1 MLVSLFCISGCS
13 KSEENNKNENKD
25 IELVAICSSKVN
37 HVETYN
43 NIENKVTLEM
53 YAKNN
58 NLIKMTIVD
67 TYVSPTYE
75 EYKES
80 IAIDYNRKVYESSKN
95 TDGMQYEYTDDY
107 TNLTSTYKITY
118 IISKLT
124 YAEKD
129 EIGYQSMLDEYGEM
143 MPFDKIVELY
153 ENNNDLKCEIKEIE

>member
-1 MLVSLFCISGCS
+1 MLVTLFCILGCS
-13 KSEENNKNENKD
+13 KSEENNKNESKD
-25 IELVAICSSKVN
+25 IELIAICSSEVN

-43 NIENKVTLEM
+43 NIENKVTLEL

-58 NLIKMTIVD
+58 KLIKITKVD

-80 IAIDYNRKVYESSKN
+80 IAIDYNRKAYESSKN

-129 EIGYQSMLDEYGEM
+129 EIRYQSMLDEYGEM
-143 MPFDKIVELY
+143 MSFDKIVELY
-153 ENNNDLKCEIKEIE
+153 ENNGGEYYVTNRE